1 MAAPLLVLT
10 DFFQPANRA
19 LNYAAILA
27 AALGTRLVLLHV
39 QRDSLLDPELLTH
52 EVVNLNTEAVK
63 LAFGSLV
70 RGLPVPAVAE
80 IGHGR
85 VAGAVAAA
93 VRRHHPALL
102 VLGRPT
108 TTDDL
113 PDELVTTTAFE
124 LLRAAPCPMLVVPP
138 TLRHAHAPKRVLL
151 AADGEDFSL
160 GAHAA
165 PMRQLLDKLAAEL
178 TVLHAET
185 EPGSTAAATA
195 EALESVQRTGLTL
208 DLAQPIRTR
217 SIIAAH
223 PAEGILEA
231 AAPTETDLVA
241 VIARPRSFWSDLFH
255 NSVTAQVL
263 LHSAVPVLVL
273 PAEA

>member
-39 QRDSLLDPELLTH
+39 QRDSLLDPELLTDELVH
-52 EVVNLNTEAVK
+52 RNTEAVN
-63 LAFGSLV
+63 LAFSSLV

-85 VAGAVAAA
+85 VADAVAAA
-93 VRRHHPALL
+93 VGRHHPALL

-108 TTDDL
+108 TDDL
-113 PDELVTTTAFE
+113 PDELMTTTALE

-138 TLRHAHAPKRVLL
+138 TLRITPEAPKRVLL
-151 AADGEDFSL
+151 AVDGEDFSL
-160 GAHAA
+160 GAYAA
-165 PMRQLLDKLAAEL
+165 PMRQLLDKLTAEL
-178 TVLHAET
+178 TVLHAEVQ
-185 EPGSTAAATA
+185 PGNTAATTA

-208 DLAQPIRTR
+208 NLAQPIRTR

-223 PAEGILEA
+223 PAEGILNA
-231 AAPTETDLVA
+231 ATPAETDLVA

-273 PAEA
+273 PAEE

>member
-52 EVVNLNTEAVK
+52 KVVNLNTEAVK
-63 LAFGSLV
+63 LAFDSLV
-70 RGLPVPAVAE
+70 RGLSVPAVAE

-85 VAGAVAAA
+85 VAGAVVAA

-102 VLGRPT
+102 VLGRP

-195 EALESVQRTGLTL
+195 EAVESVQRAGLTL

-223 PAEGILEA
+223 PAEGILAA

>member
-39 QRDSLLDPELLTH
+39 QRDSLLDPELLTDELVH
-52 EVVNLNTEAVK
+52 RNTEAVN
-63 LAFGSLV
+63 LAFNSLV

-85 VAGAVAAA
+85 VAEAVAAA

-108 TTDDL
+108 TGDL
-113 PDELVTTTAFE
+113 PDELMTTTALE
-124 LLRAAPCPMLVVPP
+124 LLRAAPCPLLVVPP
-138 TLRHAHAPKRVLL
+138 TLRNTQAPKRVLL
-151 AADGEDFSL
+151 AVDGEDFSL

-165 PMRQLLDKLAAEL
+165 SMRQLLDKLAAEL

-231 AAPTETDLVA
+231 AAPAETDLVA

>member
-70 RGLPVPAVAE
+70 RGLSVPAVAE

-151 AADGEDFSL
+151 AADGEEFSL

-195 EALESVQRTGLTL
+195 EALESVQRTRLTL

-223 PAEGILEA
+223 PAEGILAA